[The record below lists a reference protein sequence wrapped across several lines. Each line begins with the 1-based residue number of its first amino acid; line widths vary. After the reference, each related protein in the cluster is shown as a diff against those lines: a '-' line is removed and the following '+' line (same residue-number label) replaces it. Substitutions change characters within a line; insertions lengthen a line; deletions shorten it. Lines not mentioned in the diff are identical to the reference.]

1 MKNASLALLF
11 LLFLGSSWHFGL
23 NDDAQICA
31 RITDSAGQTLTGV
44 SVQIWQ
50 DTVRIAALQTDAEGK
65 FCAVVSPGTYTVEIA
80 HAGFAQLR
88 LTHVIVS
95 KDRKTDLRTVT
106 LSPVLPG
113 LAESV
118 TVRYRPALFRDD
130 DEAAGHSPVLRPA
143 REERATY
150 SEPRRMSVPISPRHR
165 DADARMRMKAA
176 EGPTATDAKDAREP
190 SPAAIPVAPMITYP
204 PPTPVLRSVPPATPD
219 RPTRSRR
226 PAPGAD
232 RAGQLTAGEWND
244 LHNWNTHWTDL
255 LRDGETDQYQK
266 TYQFYPKRR
275 YSVLL
280 QNDAGQPLSDVP
292 VRLLD
297 RHGVTLWET
306 RTSNTG
312 QAELW
317 EGFFEDKPAISPLT
331 VLADVDGKTHTLGA
345 PKPFEKGINLY
356 SIKRECRHARTVDIV
371 WTVDATGSMGD
382 EIDYLKTEL
391 LDVIGRV
398 QGRFPDLD
406 LRMGSVFYR
415 DEGDEYLVKSSA
427 LNRDISKTV
436 DYIRRQ
442 YADGGGDYPEAV
454 HSALEET
461 LRQPWSREAVTR
473 ICFLVLDASPHQRP
487 EVIQSLQ
494 RSIRE
499 AARRGIRI
507 VPIACSGIQKDT
519 EFLMKFFG
527 LATNGSYVFLTD
539 HSGIGGKHLAPTAD
553 VYKVEQLN
561 DLLVRLIGE
570 YVSTPNCDDGK
581 TPVAFQTRPDPQ
593 SPVQAAQPALY
604 YPNPAKER
612 FTLELPFDASKVTLY
627 NAEGQAAR
635 DLGALPAGVHP
646 VAVRDLPPGAY
657 TLRIWHGSEIQ
668 SGKVLV
674 IP

>member
-1 MKNASLALLF
+1 MKNASLVLLF
-11 LLFLGSSWHFGL
+11 LLLLGGSWHFGL

-31 RITDSAGQTLTGV
+31 RITDLTGQPLAGV

-50 DTVRIAALQTDAEGK
+50 DTVRMAALQTDAEGK
-65 FCAVVSPGTYTVEIA
+65 FCASVLPGTYTIELE
-80 HAGFAQLR
+80 HEGFAHLR
-88 LTHVIVS
+88 LTHVTVS
-95 KDRKTDLRTVT
+95 KDQKTDLRTVA
-106 LSPVLPG
+106 LEPVVPG

-118 TVRYRPALFRDD
+118 TVRYRPALFSDGD
-130 DEAAGHSPVLRPA
+130 GAAGDGPVLRPA
-143 REERATY
+143 REKRTRSAKSSRGDAALSMRARTR
-150 SEPRRMSVPISPRHR
+150 P
-165 DADARMRMKAA
+165 ADARMLMKSVEETA
-176 EGPTATDAKDAREP
+176 TATDTDEASEP
-190 SPAAIPVAPMITYP
+190 APAALSVSPAPASAPVPAAP
-204 PPTPVLRSVPPATPD
+204 AGAD

-226 PAPGAD
+226 PMPGAD

-244 LHNWNTHWTDL
+244 LHNWNNHWTDL
-255 LRDGETDQYQK
+255 LRDGEIDQHQK

-280 QNDAGQPLSDVP
+280 QNEAGMPLSDVP

-297 RHGVTLWET
+297 RHGATLWEA

-317 EGFFEDKPAISPLT
+317 EGLFTDKPAEGSLK
-331 VLADVDGKTHTLGA
+331 VAADVDGKTHTLGT
-345 PKPFEKGINLY
+345 PKPFENGINLY
-356 SIKRECRHARTVDIV
+356 KIKRECRHSRTVDIV

-398 QGRFPDLD
+398 QARFPDLD

-461 LRQPWSREAVTR
+461 LRQPWSRDAVAR

-527 LATNGSYVFLTD
+527 LATNGSYLFLTD
-539 HSGIGGKHLAPTAD
+539 HSGIGGKHLTPTAD
-553 VYKVEQLN
+553 VYKVELLN
-561 DLLVRLIGE
+561 DLLVRIIGE

-581 TPVAFQTRPDPQ
+581 TPVAFQTQPDPQ

-612 FTLELPFDASKVTLY
+612 LTLELPFDATKVTLY

-635 DLGALPAGVHP
+635 DLGALPAGVHA

-657 TLRIWHGSEIQ
+657 TLRIWRGSEIQ

-674 IP
+674 VL